1 MKGFSDMVTQMQ
13 GWGLRS
19 NAVCTFFLHVF
30 RIKSIAKL
38 LFCFCVCAFAF
49 LHYSVFSLLVFLWH
63 MMDHIFFIFLACSS
77 VPATLQKI
85 VSEATSELSRPV
97 RCAWGCMAHIEIHV
111 FFCIVFKWPHLQGV
125 VCGVFI
131 RRTCTLSYV
140 VLFPVCLLLLQAFFI
155 ALSFFPLRGTVL
167 LVKQKE
173 EAITTFFYIVFV
185 YSFSSVAR

>member
-1 MKGFSDMVTQMQ
+1 
-13 GWGLRS
+13 
-19 NAVCTFFLHVF
+19 
-30 RIKSIAKL
+30 
-38 LFCFCVCAFAF
+38 
-49 LHYSVFSLLVFLWH
+49 
-63 MMDHIFFIFLACSS
+63 
-77 VPATLQKI
+77 
-85 VSEATSELSRPV
+85 
-97 RCAWGCMAHIEIHV
+97 MAHIEIHV
-111 FFCIVFKWPHLQGV
+111 VVFCIVFKWPHLQGV

-173 EAITTFFYIVFV
+173 EAITTFLYIVFV